1 MTQSAI
7 EYHAETPVKAVKVDE
22 TTGRLKLQIET
33 GEFIEADY
41 LLFAIGRVPD
51 LDFLCPSV
59 WEHEVSLKAQGR
71 LYFVGDVQ
79 NGLLRQMAISAGDGL
94 RAAMQIYHSLKEG
107 LT

>member
-1 MTQSAI
+1 
-7 EYHAETPVKAVKVDE
+7 VKVDE

-79 NGLLRQMAISAGDGL
+79 NGLLRQTAISAGDGL